1 MVAERFSAA
10 CGHQHQSVAP
20 SAYVFYDG
28 LLGTAELFITKNFVE
43 DREVI
48 QDVLLSGRL
57 LSVFGGAPVLHRF
70 SNMGKRRGGR
80 AGQVGNGAG
89 NFEGAVGSSRRPTEL
104 GGCIF

>member
-10 CGHQHQSVAP
+10 CGHQHQGVAAC
-20 SAYVFYDG
+20 AYVFYDG
-28 LLGTAELFITKNFVE
+28 LLGTAELFIAKNFVE

-57 LSVFGGAPVLHRF
+57 LNLFGGAAVLHCF

-80 AGQVGNGAG
+80 AGQVGNGAR
-89 NFEGAVGSSRRPTEL
+89 NFEGAVGSSRRPAKL
-104 GGCIF
+104 GGRIF

>member
-1 MVAERFSAA
+1 M
-10 CGHQHQSVAP
+10 
-20 SAYVFYDG
+20 FYDG
-28 LLGTAELFITKNFVE
+28 LLGTSELFITKNFVE

-80 AGQVGNGAG
+80 AGQVGNSAG

-104 GGCIF
+104 GSCIF